1 MLLQCEIDGD
11 GWLRANTLQ
20 CLAELNEGCLALIA
34 AQAQVTHGNA
44 LLEQFGGEW
53 QLLESAGRRRAA
65 GCMYL
70 LLDAGFALPQR
81 WQAERDPLPVALHE
95 ARFFSVPGSAG
106 LAHEVLVFAWHL
118 CRCEPA
124 AARLLLGMPAAC
136 VALLA
141 AATLGQVR
149 TLAAAHPQWLKPRW
163 LGRPRMWREFLAAAR
178 TDDAATLER
187 ARAAWPDP
195 AGSRVAGGNPC
206 THAAPGDDAAAG
218 PDPDSASDGTRA
230 SRRRGVASVD
240 RDLAAAAGIA
250 CAAEHAVAAEVHDD
264 PAGVVDGDHAAVAAE
279 AAQDLV
285 QHLVH
290 GLRQRDATVLD
301 RGADVV
307 GRHCADEVLPVPG
320 GRDRADPVL
329 RVGAGADDRRVAD
342 ASGALVGHAAGG
354 GRRGEIAGGVARHR
368 PDGAARGGPA

>member
-187 ARAAWPDP
+187 ARLRGQTLLAAESRAATPVRMP
-195 AGSRVAGGNPC
+195 RPVTMRPQGLIPIQHPMERVQAGAAGSP
-206 THAAPGDDAAAG
+206 
-218 PDPDSASDGTRA
+218 
-230 SRRRGVASVD
+230 
-240 RDLAAAAGIA
+240 
-250 CAAEHAVAAEVHDD
+250 
-264 PAGVVDGDHAAVAAE
+264 
-279 AAQDLV
+279 Q
-285 QHLVH
+285 
-290 GLRQRDATVLD
+290 
-301 RGADVV
+301 
-307 GRHCADEVLPVPG
+307 
-320 GRDRADPVL
+320 
-329 RVGAGADDRRVAD
+329 
-342 ASGALVGHAAGG
+342 
-354 GRRGEIAGGVARHR
+354 
-368 PDGAARGGPA
+368 